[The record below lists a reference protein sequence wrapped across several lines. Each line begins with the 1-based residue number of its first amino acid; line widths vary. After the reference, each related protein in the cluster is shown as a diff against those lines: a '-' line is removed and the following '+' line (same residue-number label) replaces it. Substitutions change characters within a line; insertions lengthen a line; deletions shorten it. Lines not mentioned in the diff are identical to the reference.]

1 MKFSAWRLWALLG
14 HELDG
19 AAVVQAVGQLDQD
32 HARVVV
38 QREEDPLEILRLE
51 APGAEVLVLVVQDV
65 LDLGQTVHEAGDLVA
80 EAVAEVVHRIV
91 RILHDVVQEGGGNG
105 LVSQADVVHD
115 DLGHRDGVEHVRL
128 PAAAADI
135 LMGLVR
141 KRVGLTDSFQFTGV
155 RAPFRGRCI
164 QHLPV
169 TVDELVIFL
178 GKLGITHSTSLG
190 FRWFACWKA

>member
-1 MKFSAWRLWALLG
+1 MVRQLCRRSASL
-14 HELDG
+14 
-19 AAVVQAVGQLDQD
+19 
-32 HARVVV
+32 
-38 QREEDPLEILRLE
+38 
-51 APGAEVLVLVVQDV
+51 LVLVVQDV

-80 EAVAEVVHRIV
+80 EAVTEVVHRIV
-91 RILHDVVQEGGGNG
+91 SILHHIMQESGRYR
-105 LVSQADVVHD
+105 LVAQADVVHD

-128 PAAAADI
+128 SAAAADI